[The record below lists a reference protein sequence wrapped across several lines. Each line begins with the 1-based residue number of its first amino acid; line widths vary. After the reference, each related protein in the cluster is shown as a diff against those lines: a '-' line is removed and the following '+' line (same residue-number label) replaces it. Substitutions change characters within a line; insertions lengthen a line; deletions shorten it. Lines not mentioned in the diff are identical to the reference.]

1 MKQEESPPTDEAGE
15 IEALNELAEDMADAL
30 MWDERM
36 AELAEE
42 LDRIPD

>member
-1 MKQEESPPTDEAGE
+1 MTPEASPPADEAGE

-30 MWDERM
+30 MWDECM

-42 LDRIPD
+42 QTNAID